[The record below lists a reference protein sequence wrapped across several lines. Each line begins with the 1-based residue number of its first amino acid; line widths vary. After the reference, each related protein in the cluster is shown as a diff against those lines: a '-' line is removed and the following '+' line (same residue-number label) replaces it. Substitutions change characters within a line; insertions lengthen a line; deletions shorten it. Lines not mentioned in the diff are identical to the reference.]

1 MLTLAHPAA
10 LLLALLVPLAL
21 GVRRLTRPPGLA
33 VADLGPALAAGGPS
47 LFSRLPMACRLLGLA
62 CLALA
67 VAGPGLRRE
76 TTSYAGRG
84 LDIMLAVDLS
94 ESMAAMDMAAGD
106 RTVTRLEAVA
116 RAAEAFA
123 AARPGDRVGLVAFGS
138 RAYVVMPPSADRA
151 ALSRALASLAVG
163 AAGRRT
169 AMGDAVALAV
179 KRLEGASG
187 LAKIVVVFGDGR
199 SNAGE
204 LRPETAAL
212 AAADRGVRIFAVGV
226 GGDGPAPFL
235 VNHPLLGQQIVRED
249 APVDT
254 AALGVLAQ
262 GTGGELFRAEDA
274 EALSR
279 AVAAVSER
287 AKTDM
292 VPLPGRDDVDF
303 SPLAVAVAVCLLL
316 AWAALGPARSPR
328 WP

>member
-21 GVRRLTRPPGLA
+21 LARRLSRRPGLA
-33 VADLGPALAAGGPS
+33 VADLGPALAVGGPS

-62 CLALA
+62 CLAVA

-94 ESMAAMDMAAGD
+94 ESMAAMDMAVGD

-116 RAAEAFA
+116 GAAEAFA

-138 RAYVVMPPSADRA
+138 RAYVVMPPSTDRA
-151 ALSRALASLAVG
+151 ALSRALAALSVG

-179 KRLEGASG
+179 KRLEGAPG
-187 LAKIVVVFGDGR
+187 LAKVVVVFGDGR

-262 GTGGELFRAEDA
+262 GTGGELFRAGDA
-274 EALSR
+274 AALTR
-279 AVAAVSER
+279 AVAAVSDR
-287 AKTDM
+287 ARTDI

-303 SPLAVAVAVCLLL
+303 SPLAAAVAVCLLL